1 MFPNHIPPLAFLR
14 ILVTINFFFREKRK
28 LLNFNIITQNF
39 LPYESMSYNTQIV
52 AFALHNFLRQNQFK
66 GKLENKSNILNILAT
81 EKNVNLRITIK
92 KK

>member
-1 MFPNHIPPLAFLR
+1 
-14 ILVTINFFFREKRK
+14 
-28 LLNFNIITQNF
+28 
-39 LPYESMSYNTQIV
+39 MSYNTQIV

-92 KK
+92 KKQSNLQKIFY

>member
-1 MFPNHIPPLAFLR
+1 
-14 ILVTINFFFREKRK
+14 
-28 LLNFNIITQNF
+28 
-39 LPYESMSYNTQIV
+39 MSYNTQIV

>member
-1 MFPNHIPPLAFLR
+1 
-14 ILVTINFFFREKRK
+14 
-28 LLNFNIITQNF
+28 
-39 LPYESMSYNTQIV
+39 MSYTTQIV